1 MTSAENH
8 LKNGP
13 ELSDL
18 DDIMR
23 AMDAD
28 APATQ
33 LAQQR
38 TVADHDQ
45 PASDIER
52 DIAAIWSE
60 LLHVTPIGRNDD
72 FFALGGHSLMAME
85 ILTKIRSRLGVE
97 LPLTALFSDTG
108 FTVTELAK
116 RVEVVLLEQASDE
129 DIAGILADMPS
140 EPHI

>member
-1 MTSAENH
+1 
-8 LKNGP
+8 
-13 ELSDL
+13 
-18 DDIMR
+18 
-23 AMDAD
+23 
-28 APATQ
+28 
-33 LAQQR
+33 
-38 TVADHDQ
+38 VADHDQ